1 MWYSHSPS
9 FNHQEQ
15 KEKKRMSR
23 IHDEFQV
30 AIHLR
35 QLSLQLEMQF
45 THSIFPLF
53 FKAFET
59 YCSKKKKLDSHSR
72 THVASIVG
80 SLYVVRMY
88 IDIHVCMFK

>member
-1 MWYSHSPS
+1 
-9 FNHQEQ
+9 
-15 KEKKRMSR
+15 MSR

-45 THSIFPLF
+45 THSFPF

-72 THVASIVG
+72 THVDSIVG